1 MKNHCHR
8 PFTTIR
14 RQAFTLIELLVVIAI
29 IAILAALLLPALA
42 SAKER
47 AKRIQCLSNLKQIGL
62 GTISYSGDNM
72 DKVVPAYGGYA
83 PIQFDPADAAVE
95 SWKQLG
101 LDFTQTINTG
111 NRIWSCP
118 NRPQLPQLA
127 SGQYVVGYQYY
138 GGIATWRND
147 LGSWVSASPIK
158 VSTSKPGWMLAAD
171 FVAKP
176 DGSDPNWLIDVA
188 VSGWANLPAHRT
200 RDMKPAGANE
210 VFVDG
215 SGRWIKGNQLLFI
228 HTWTAPRELYFYQDD
243 LGALEKQRASLKR
256 VQ

>member
-1 MKNHCHR
+1 MV
-8 PFTTIR
+8 TASR
-14 RQAFTLIELLVVIAI
+14 RAFTLIELLVVIAI
-29 IAILAALLLPALA
+29 IAILAALLLPTLA

-47 AKRIQCLSNLKQIGL
+47 AKRIQCLSNLRQIGL
-62 GTISYSGDNM
+62 GAIIYAGDNT

-83 PIQFDPADAAVE
+83 PIQFAPADAAIE

-101 LDFTQTINTG
+101 LDFTQG
-111 NRIWSCP
+111 NSSANKIWTCP
-118 NRPQLPQLA
+118 NRPNLP
-127 SGQYVVGYQYY
+127 SGGGAVEYVIGYQYY

-147 LGSWVSASPIK
+147 LGSWASASPIK
-158 VSTSKPGWMLAAD
+158 VSSSKPGWMLAAD
-171 FVAKP
+171 LTAKP
-176 DGSDPNWLIDVA
+176 DGSNPSWLIDVA

-200 RDMKPAGANE
+200 RDLKPAGANE
-210 VFVDG
+210 VFIDG
-215 SGRWIKGNQLLFI
+215 SARWIKGNQLLFI